1 MMFMFF
7 TYVVNVAKVHERL
20 KVQRLF
26 VVKAWQFIIT
36 TVCASVKVLIYFF
49 RIGSF
54 HAAIH

>member
-26 VVKAWQFIIT
+26 VVKAWQYYHNR
-36 TVCASVKVLIYFF
+36 VCI
-49 RIGSF
+49 R
-54 HAAIH
+54 